1 MRNLLPQKRKLLFH
15 PRKRP
20 PKVTNLYSRPRHMA
34 PTKAKGHL
42 PKEGTVESLKV
53 VSGHPLLIQSAI
65 ETAKQ
70 LRYRPYLQNGQP
82 VAFNTRIAVRFTLI
96 AQ

>member
-1 MRNLLPQKRKLLFH
+1 LARQT
-15 PRKRP
+15 
-20 PKVTNLYSRPRHMA
+20 KVQGTVVLDANIS
-34 PTKAKGHL
+34 
-42 PKEGTVESLKV
+42 KEGTVESLKV

-70 LRYRPYLQNGQP
+70 LRYKPYLQNGQP